1 MAILSNVV
9 EQRLRRMLNFW
20 KIVKIKNIPE
30 MGNTHT
36 VTVNIRENKTKQNS
50 FYLYNYN
57 LSSLLE

>member
-1 MAILSNVV
+1 MAILSNVA
-9 EQRLRRMLNFW
+9 EQCLRRMLNFW

>member
-36 VTVNIRENKTKQNS
+36 VTVNLRENKTKQNS

>member
-57 LSSLLE
+57 LRSLLE